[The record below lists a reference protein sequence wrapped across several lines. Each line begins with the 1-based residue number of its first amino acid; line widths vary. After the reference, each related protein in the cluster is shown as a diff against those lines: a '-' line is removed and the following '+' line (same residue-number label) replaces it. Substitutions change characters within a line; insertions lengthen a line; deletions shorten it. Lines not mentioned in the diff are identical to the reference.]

1 MLLEVTLRML
11 LSQHKHQVHI
21 NIEQCQPLIELVI
34 AEEDDMHILIQ
45 LEAFG
50 DTIRIKLT
58 A

>member
-1 MLLEVTLRML
+1 ML